1 MTRIEDNNNDDQ
13 VTELK
18 GEIEDLKRKIKR
30 KQNKKI
36 LTCGSCF
43 LIFILLILILV
54 GLGAYGLS
62 QSGLAE
68 VPFLSARFY
77 HEPEPSYL
85 VNTENLTPAEKD
97 IVKILGGIVKEQI
110 LIQKKDSGFNVNLKL
125 SEKQLTAL
133 LRDQVKNINYLNNK
147 VDYIQLAVLPTNLE
161 LFLKTKEPK
170 LFITLNI
177 KPLIKN
183 NLLDLEVE
191 NFKIGNLKLPRFA
204 GNLWVTY
211 LIEKNINKLLST
223 FLQAFQVL
231 AVNLS
236 SKLVIVEILI
246 KNFKL

>member
-1 MTRIEDNNNDDQ
+1 MTRIEDNNNKQ
-13 VTELK
+13 VEELK
-18 GEIEDLKRKIKR
+18 GEVEDLKRKIKR

-43 LIFILLILILV
+43 LVFILLILILV

-68 VPFLSARFY
+68 VPFLSERFY

-97 IVKILGGIVKEQI
+97 ISKILSKVVKEQI
-110 LIQKKDSGFNVNLKL
+110 LAQKKDKDFKVALNL
-125 SEKQLTAL
+125 SEKQLTYL
-133 LRDQVKNINYLNNK
+133 LRDQIKDISYLNNK
-147 VDYIQLAVLPTNLE
+147 VNYIQLAVLPTNFE
-161 LFLKTKEPK
+161 IFLKIKEPK

-183 NLLDLEVE
+183 NLLALDVE
-191 NFKIGNLKLPRFA
+191 NFKIGNLKLPRSI
-204 GNLWVTY
+204 GHLLVTY
-211 LIEKNINKLLST
+211 LIEKNINKLLSA
-223 FLQAFQVL
+223 FLQSFQIS

-236 SKLVIVEILI
+236 SKLVVVEILI